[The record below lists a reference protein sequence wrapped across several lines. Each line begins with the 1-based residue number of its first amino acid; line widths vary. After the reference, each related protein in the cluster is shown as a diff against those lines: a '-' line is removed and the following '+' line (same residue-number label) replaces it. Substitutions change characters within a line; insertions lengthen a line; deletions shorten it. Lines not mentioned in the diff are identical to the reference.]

1 MLTKQTNK
9 KMAFTSR
16 PYSSFRTTNCHSKP
30 PIIGPNKSRL
40 PTLRINHQNGCKF
53 EEQEI
58 CSTNIRRSF
67 NSSTTKLKSTTFNRK
82 TKLDE
87 KPNSPNSP
95 NSSRTSVESIVLKY
109 GNFGSGFNSTG
120 NNQFNLNSRGS
131 QKRSFNISASTNKPS
146 INQIS
151 KKTLVESSTQQKVVV
166 KKTKELLNQRKE
178 NLLPYSKNF
187 PSGLP
192 FEDEFYRKNR
202 SYSGTPLSNFSNY
215 SQSFYDKNNYED
227 EFLRKPSNEPLY
239 VDFSK
244 SLPNS
249 NSNFNQQKNGLCKFE
264 SMRNGNYVIVRDQP
278 KIYVAVASW
287 VPKCNRVAYK
297 ASILEPT
304 NGNIV
309 YVFFHFLLFY
319 LLFQLF
325 ALLKI
330 FEIDFKLIFDIKKLF
345 KINLIC
351 WDNDYPVLQ
360 YTEIHFIVHDNIYP

>member
-1 MLTKQTNK
+1 
-9 KMAFTSR
+9 MAFTSR

-40 PTLRINHQNGCKF
+40 PTLRINHTNGCQF

-58 CSTNIRRSF
+58 ISTNIRRSF

-87 KPNSPNSP
+87 KNSPNSP

-109 GNFGSGFNSTG
+109 GNFGSGFNSTQ
-120 NNQFNLNSRGS
+120 NNNNFNSSSRGS
-131 QKRSFNISASTNKPS
+131 QKRSFNISQQSTNKPS

-151 KKTLVESSTQQKVVV
+151 KKTLVESSATQKGGSG
-166 KKTKELLNQRKE
+166 KKTKEILNHRKE
-178 NLLPYSKNF
+178 NCLPYSKNF

-202 SYSGTPLSNFSNY
+202 SYSGTPLSNYSNY

-249 NSNFNQQKNGLCKFE
+249 NANFHQQKNGLCKFE

-309 YVFFHFLLFY
+309 YVLFFFFFY
-319 LLFQLF
+319 LIFFYFYNYLHCWNFLGSILSFFFVGFFLFHLR
-325 ALLKI
+325 
-330 FEIDFKLIFDIKKLF
+330 
-345 KINLIC
+345 
-351 WDNDYPVLQ
+351 
-360 YTEIHFIVHDNIYP
+360 

>member
-1 MLTKQTNK
+1 
-9 KMAFTSR
+9 MAFTSR
-16 PYSSFRTTNCHSKP
+16 PYSSFRTTTNCHNKP

-40 PTLRINHQNGCKF
+40 PTLRISHTNGCQF

-58 CSTNIRRSF
+58 ISTNIRRSF

-82 TKLDE
+82 SKLDE
-87 KPNSPNSP
+87 KTSPNSP

-109 GNFGSGFNSTG
+109 GNFGSGFNSTIT
-120 NNQFNLNSRGS
+120 NSNSRGS

-146 INQIS
+146 TNQLS
-151 KKTLVESSTQQKVVV
+151 KKTLVESG
-166 KKTKELLNQRKE
+166 KKTKELLNHRKE
-178 NLLPYSKNF
+178 NVLPYSKNF

-202 SYSGTPLSNFSNY
+202 SLSNYSNY

-249 NSNFNQQKNGLCKFE
+249 NANFNQQRNGLCKFE

-309 YVFFHFLLFY
+309 YVFFFLFY
-319 LLFQLF
+319 LFF
-325 ALLKI
+325 
-330 FEIDFKLIFDIKKLF
+330 
-345 KINLIC
+345 
-351 WDNDYPVLQ
+351 
-360 YTEIHFIVHDNIYP
+360 

>member
-1 MLTKQTNK
+1 
-9 KMAFTSR
+9 MAFTSR
-16 PYSSFRTTNCHSKP
+16 PYSSFRTTNCHNKP
-30 PIIGPNKSRL
+30 PIIGTNNKSRL
-40 PTLRINHQNGCKF
+40 PTLRINHHTNGCQF

-58 CSTNIRRSF
+58 ISTNIRRSF
-67 NSSTTKLKSTTFNRK
+67 NNSSSTTTTFNRN
-82 TKLDE
+82 

-109 GNFGSGFNSTG
+109 GNFGSGFNSTL
-120 NNQFNLNSRGS
+120 NNNNINTNSRGS
-131 QKRSFNISASTNKPS
+131 QKRSFNISTSTNKPS

-151 KKTLVESSTQQKVVV
+151 KKTLVESSSNVPKG
-166 KKTKELLNQRKE
+166 KNHRKE
-178 NLLPYSKNF
+178 NILPYSKNF

-202 SYSGTPLSNFSNY
+202 SYSGTPLSNYSNY
-215 SQSFYDKNNYED
+215 SQSFYDNKNNYED

-249 NSNFNQQKNGLCKFE
+249 NANFKHHQSKNGLCKFE

-309 YVFFHFLLFY
+309 YVFFFFIY
-319 LLFQLF
+319 
-325 ALLKI
+325 
-330 FEIDFKLIFDIKKLF
+330 LIFI
-345 KINLIC
+345 
-351 WDNDYPVLQ
+351 
-360 YTEIHFIVHDNIYP
+360 

>member
-1 MLTKQTNK
+1 
-9 KMAFTSR
+9 MAFTSR
-16 PYSSFRTTNCHSKP
+16 PYSSFRTTNCHNKP

-40 PTLRINHQNGCKF
+40 PTLRINHQNGCQF

-58 CSTNIRRSF
+58 ISTNIRRSF

-82 TKLDE
+82 TKLDD
-87 KPNSPNSP
+87 KSPNSPNSP

-120 NNQFNLNSRGS
+120 NNNFNSNSRGS
-131 QKRSFNISASTNKPS
+131 QKRSFNISTSTNKPS

-151 KKTLVESSTQQKVVV
+151 KKTLVETSTTQKSNG
-166 KKTKELLNQRKE
+166 KKSKELLNQRKE

-309 YVFFHFLLFY
+309 YVFFY
-319 LLFQLF
+319 L
-325 ALLKI
+325 I
-330 FEIDFKLIFDIKKLF
+330 FIIIFIICTVKNFDVEIKLIFDKRNFRIKFILF
-345 KINLIC
+345 
-351 WDNDYPVLQ
+351 
-360 YTEIHFIVHDNIYP
+360 